1 MLETVVRQLE
11 VVASRWGQVEELCE
25 CAPRTH
31 AWRLRSEEHAR
42 TNRSGRT
49 LSPALRLG
57 SAGWGVAAAD
67 LAQSGVESNGYW
79 NYWANPDL
87 AAYCSV
93 ARESWPRFDIQD
105 VKQLAI
111 IGKIFRSLICINL
124 EAPSFAMEWV
134 ENAARD
140 MRLYQAAMADAIQAA
155 GWKDCV

>member
-1 MLETVVRQLE
+1 M
-11 VVASRWGQVEELCE
+11 
-25 CAPRTH
+25 
-31 AWRLRSEEHAR
+31 
-42 TNRSGRT
+42 
-49 LSPALRLG
+49 G
-57 SAGWGVAAAD
+57 SCGAD

-93 ARESWPRFDIQD
+93 ARESWPRFDIQN

-134 ENAARD
+134 ENAARHEALSSRNGRRYSGGW
-140 MRLYQAAMADAIQAA
+140 MERLPMKSSAAHYRDGADRSIPLE
-155 GWKDCV
+155 G